1 MAAAMCQALPSFY
14 SDYNSKSLFIFVSN
28 EFYEKYI
35 VAQEFCVST
44 HSFFCSLEK
53 CKFHIILIGTSLSQN
68 LQRFDKYQNINQ
80 KIDCLYI
87 LYKHRFFS
95 SSVTSSGE
103 GFNQLSCRVQ
113 QNLRWKGAEK
123 TPNVSR
129 KRLVRKK
136 FKKHYL
142 SSNQKLATTQT
153 LGSAFL
159 DRFRKIQISKY
170 ESDLF
175 KIIDGFIDG
184 YGSVNSERVNFSINF

>member
-14 SDYNSKSLFIFVSN
+14 SDYNIKSLFISVSN
-28 EFYEKYI
+28 KLNKKYI
-35 VAQEFCVST
+35 VTQDYCVST
-44 HSFFCSLEK
+44 HDSFCYLGN
-53 CKFHIILIGTSLSQN
+53 CKFHIILIETSLSQI
-68 LQRFDKYQNINQ
+68 LQRLDKYQYIYQ
-80 KIDCLYI
+80 EIDCLYT

-95 SSVTSSGE
+95 SFVTSSGE
-103 GFNQLSCRVQ
+103 VFNQLSCGVQ
-113 QNLRWKGAEK
+113 HNSRWKGAEK
-123 TPNVSR
+123 TPSVSR

-142 SSNQKLATTQT
+142 SLSTQT

-159 DRFRKIQISKY
+159 DRIRKKNSKY

-175 KIIDGFIDG
+175 KTIDCLIDG